1 MSSPRIAERIRVTVS
16 IVATASYTG
25 VESSTRLRP
34 TRPAALA
41 TSRVTSKIRSGRGER
56 ASLARMSTSTVCTK
70 PGWSK
75 SNPPAAYFQRMS
87 KANRSTASRS
97 EQPSI
102 RCHTITTA
110 TSIGGTLRRPTS
122 VNKSANIS
130 SGNSAKHS
138 RCSTP

>member
-1 MSSPRIAERIRVTVS
+1 MS
-16 IVATASYTG
+16 IVATASYNG

-34 TRPAALA
+34 TRPAAFA
-41 TSRVTSKIRSGRGER
+41 TSRVTSKIRSGRCER
-56 ASLARMSTSTVCTK
+56 PSLARMSTNTVCTK
-70 PGWSK
+70 PGKSK
-75 SNPPAAYFQRMS
+75 SNPPAAYFQRAS

-102 RCHTITTA
+102 RCNTITIA
-110 TSIGGTLRRPTS
+110 TIIGGTLRRPTS

-130 SGNSAKHS
+130 SGNKLKHS